1 MSNIRREYITAAEA
15 ADLLGVD
22 RRSVVRFIDNGDLTA
37 LDKLPGRTGAYLFNR
52 EDVERF
58 AETRSKAN
66 AS

>member
-58 AETRSKAN
+58 AEARSKAN

>member
-58 AETRSKAN
+58 AESRSKTN